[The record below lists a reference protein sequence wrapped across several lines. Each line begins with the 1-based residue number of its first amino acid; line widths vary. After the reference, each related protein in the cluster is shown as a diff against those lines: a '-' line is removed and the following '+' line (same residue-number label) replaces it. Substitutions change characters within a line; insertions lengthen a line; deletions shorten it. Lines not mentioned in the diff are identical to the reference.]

1 MQKIDNYIG
10 WGFCCFVL
18 VLFCCFFFP
27 GKVWQL
33 GSSSPNF
40 TLEGHEKGVNCIDYY
55 SGGDKPYLI
64 SGADDRLVKIWD
76 YQVCVQ
82 LVINFCA
89 DCHSKNIVEVIEK
102 EGKDLSTPTD
112 FPHFSLE
119 KGIVG
124 GNISCHV
131 FHLKKTNN
139 FLNT

>member
-1 MQKIDNYIG
+1 M
-10 WGFCCFVL
+10 
-18 VLFCCFFFP
+18 FFA

-82 LVINFCA
+82 LFISFCA
-89 DCHSKNIVEVIEK
+89 DCHSKTTSEEVEK
-102 EGKDLSTPTD
+102 EGKDLNTPTD

-119 KGIVG
+119 RRKWE
-124 GNISCHV
+124 GNTS
-131 FHLKKTNN
+131 
-139 FLNT
+139 